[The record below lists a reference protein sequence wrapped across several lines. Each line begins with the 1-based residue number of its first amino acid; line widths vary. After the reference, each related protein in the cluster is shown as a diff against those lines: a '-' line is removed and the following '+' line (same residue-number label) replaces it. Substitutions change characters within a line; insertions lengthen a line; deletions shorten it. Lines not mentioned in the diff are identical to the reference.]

1 MSQRISRRK
10 FLALA
15 GASGVGLGLA
25 ACTPGATPPVGTGTP
40 AAQGVLNA
48 DELDAMYEKAVKEF
62 ISGADV
68 NVGKF
73 WIPRLKPRMDGD
85 VKVFELVCQEISWE
99 STPGTLIPA
108 FAYNGRVPGPEIR
121 VTEGDKV
128 RVIVRNEL
136 KESTAIHWH
145 GVLVPNTMDGV
156 PFISQPPI
164 KSGQTFAYDFVAKP
178 FGSHTYHS
186 FHNAAEQM
194 AKGLFAPFIVEPK
207 DKKAE
212 PSFDSDYTIVLNDAR
227 NGAMVNGKIF
237 PGTAPITAKQGER
250 VRIRFMNGGWL
261 DHSIHLHG
269 NPMQIIAQDGWVLP
283 TPQYRDTLDLAS
295 GQRLDVIVECQ
306 EPGVWAISQMSANVE
321 SMRGRFG
328 MVMALMVR

>member
-15 GASGVGLGLA
+15 GTGGVGLGLA
-25 ACTPGATPPVGTGTP
+25 ACAPSAAPSAGTRTP
-40 AAQGVLNA
+40 AAPSALNA
-48 DELDAMYEKAVKEF
+48 DELDAQYEKAIKEF
-62 ISGADV
+62 IAEADV
-68 NVGKF
+68 HAGKF
-73 WIPRLKPRMDGD
+73 WIPRLKPRVEGD
-85 VKVFELVCQEISWE
+85 VKVFELACQEISWE
-99 STPGTLIPA
+99 IKRDTLIPA
-108 FAYNGRVPGPEIR
+108 LAYNGRVPGPEIR

-145 GVLVPNTMDGV
+145 GVFTPNTMDGV

-164 KSGQTFAYDFVAKP
+164 KSGQTFTYDFVAKP
-178 FGSHTYHS
+178 FGSHSYHS
-186 FHNAAEQM
+186 FHNAAEQI

-212 PSFDSDYTIVLNDAR
+212 PSFDSDYTVVLNDAR
-227 NGAMVNGKIF
+227 NGVMVNGKIF
-237 PGTAPITAKQGER
+237 PGTAPIYAKQGER

-261 DHSIHLHG
+261 SHPIHLHG

-283 TPQYRDTLDLAS
+283 APPYRDTLDLAP
-295 GQRLDVIVECQ
+295 GQRLDVIVECR
-306 EPGVWAISQMSANVE
+306 EPGAWAISQIPTNVE
-321 SMRGRFG
+321 SARGMFG
-328 MVMALMVR
+328 MVMALMIK